1 MPHLTL
7 EYTSNL
13 NKLDTERALLALN
26 HALVASGH
34 FEDVDIKSR
43 AVRFDD
49 FLIGTTGGAHA
60 FVHLKLSLLSGR
72 SQLARNELS
81 NALLRV
87 LRASCKGISND
98 RLQMSVQIEEIDR
111 PSYAKDVI

>member
-13 NKLDTERALLALN
+13 TKLDTERALLALN

-34 FEDVDIKSR
+34 FEEVDIKSR
-43 AVRFDD
+43 AVRHDD
-49 FLIGTTGGAHA
+49 FLIGTTSGAHA
-60 FVHLKLSLLSGR
+60 FVHVTLALLSGR
-72 SQLARNELS
+72 SQQTRNELS
-81 NALLRV
+81 SALLRV
-87 LRASCKGISND
+87 LRMSCKGISED
-98 RLQMSVQIEEIDR
+98 RLQVSVQVEELDR

>member
-13 NKLDTERALLALN
+13 TKFDTERALLALN
-26 HALVASGH
+26 HALLASGH
-34 FEDVDIKSR
+34 FEEVDIKSR
-43 AVRFDD
+43 AIRLDD
-49 FLIGTTGGAHA
+49 YLIGTTGSAHA
-60 FVHLKLSLLSGR
+60 FVHVKLALLSGR
-72 SQLARNELS
+72 SQQTRNELS

-87 LRASCKGISND
+87 LRVSCKGISED

-111 PSYAKDVI
+111 PSYAKDVT

>member
-26 HALVASGH
+26 HALMASGH
-34 FEDVDIKSR
+34 FEEVDIKSR
-43 AVRFDD
+43 AIKLDD

-60 FVHLKLSLLSGR
+60 FVHVKLALLSGR
-72 SQLARNELS
+72 SQQTRNELS

-87 LRASCKGISND
+87 LRVSCKGISED
-98 RLQMSVQIEEIDR
+98 RLQMSVQVEEIDR
-111 PSYAKDVI
+111 PSYAKGVM